1 MGWVIL
7 ILVVVLV
14 LWWMT
19 KHRGAASPSRTSRER
34 QLGNASLSA
43 DGWLTID
50 SIGYFG
56 QYVQSPNGRYTLSWV
71 ESPIME
77 GSDGRSRKPQ
87 GTYLMMDGKNVVVNG
102 RMPRPNDGVVSDV
115 GVFAINDWTFSE
127 GLAGI
132 FNVIS
137 PRGDA
142 LLKARFRA
150 NLNNCGLSNDG
161 RFAVCQTCNSDHE
174 AHSGMLFF
182 FDVSNGKL
190 LWKKEPETGWASGYE
205 FDVPN
210 RLLYLCYEG
219 VGKYRYTFEGQCLD
233 EERWRQ
239 ESRAKRLQNP
249 SGYDLVYIAEEKMGE
264 IETGKA
270 SADQYTEVE
279 SMLKRSVGMDISE
292 NTKAQAHRRL
302 GEIAEKLG
310 RPSDAIREYERALEL
325 NPKVGCKRRLAQ
337 LKQQNA

>member
-1 MGWVIL
+1 MGWVIFFL
-7 ILVVVLV
+7 IVL
-14 LWWMT
+14 LFFWW
-19 KHRGAASPSRTSRER
+19 ASRRNGRSSARRTSREQR
-34 QLGNASLSA
+34 LGDASLSA

-56 QYVQSPNGRYTLSWV
+56 QYVKSPNGRYTFSWV

-77 GSDGRSRKPQ
+77 GPDGRSRKPQ
-87 GTYLMMDGKNVVVNG
+87 GTYLLMDGKGVVLKG

-115 GVFAINDWTFSE
+115 GVFAINDWTFGD
-127 GLAGI
+127 GLAGV
-132 FNVIS
+132 FNVMS
-137 PRGDA
+137 PRGEA
-142 LLKARFRA
+142 LLKKRFRA
-150 NLNNCGLSNDG
+150 NLNNCGISSDG
-161 RFAVCQTCNSDHE
+161 RFAVCQTCNSDHD

-182 FDVSNGKL
+182 FDVASGQL
-190 LWKKEPETGWASGYE
+190 LWKKEPETGWASSYE
-205 FDVPN
+205 FDVAN
-210 RLLYLCYEG
+210 RLLFLCYEG
-219 VGKYRYTFEGQCLD
+219 IGKYRYTFEGQCLD
-233 EERWRQ
+233 EERWRI

-249 SGYDLVYIAEEKMGE
+249 SGYDLVYIAEEKLGE

-270 SADQYTEVE
+270 SADQYAAVE

-292 NTKAQAHRRL
+292 NIKAQAHRRL
-302 GEIAEKLG
+302 GEVAEKLD